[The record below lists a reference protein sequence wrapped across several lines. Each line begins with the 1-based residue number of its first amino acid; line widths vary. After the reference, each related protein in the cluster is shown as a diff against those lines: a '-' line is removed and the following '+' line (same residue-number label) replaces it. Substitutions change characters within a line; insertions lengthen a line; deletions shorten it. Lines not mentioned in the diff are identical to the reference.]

1 MTKQNIIEKTVHI
14 INLLPKEKAEEIF
27 DFADFLMKKQEEQN
41 LVQQMGYIVAESSS
55 FEFLKNEE
63 DLYTENDLKEIFN
76 DQGWYC
82 SG

>member
-14 INLLPKEKAEEIF
+14 INLLPQEKAVDIY

-63 DLYTENDLKEIFN
+63 DLYTENDVVNI
-76 DQGWYC
+76 
-82 SG
+82 S